1 MSTPNIVSNSITR
14 TIFSTILITVIGCT
28 PGAIVDDL
36 DDASTDAAT
45 EDGDGDATGET
56 DAPAD
61 LPETGEL
68 IWECDDLGRCWV
80 RRPWWGAWA
89 QAIDLAQ
96 LQEGLEGDP
105 PTLTPAPPIGD
116 AECWWYSATA
126 RTCVIEADGALLV
139 GIPVEDATIVDDS
152 KCAPA
157 GPWTG
162 SFMTAFWCRAVV
174 GGVAVATRPI

>member
-61 LPETGEL
+61 LPETGEPTFSK
-68 IWECDDLGRCWV
+68 CTADGRCWIKCTS
-80 RRPWWGAWA
+80 WSAWA
-89 QAIDLAQ
+89 QTITD
-96 LQEGLEGDP
+96 EGM
-105 PTLTPAPPIGD
+105 
-116 AECWWYSATA
+116 
-126 RTCVIEADGALLV
+126 EAV
-139 GIPVEDATIVDDS
+139 KSISEPVDDS
-152 KCAPA
+152 VFGMECYRFGEGAHLCMLDLNC
-157 GPWTG
+157 G
-162 SFMTAFWCRAVV
+162 AVV
-174 GGVAVATRPI
+174 GRPVAEVPLVPGDGCKYSGPWEYTGAAQHCFGVLDGIAIALIE